1 MTPEQQKQLDKWIS
15 ETDIHEKE
23 RAKSLK
29 EQFCL
34 DGDEFWEWLAAM
46 EACVTQLQQ
55 AVQFLLR
62 GKRKEKSDDTK

>member
-46 EACVTQLQQ
+46 ELCVTQLQQ
-55 AVQFLLR
+55 AVQFIL
-62 GKRKEKSDDTK
+62 KRERPIKEEK